1 MEDGEKGWVPA
12 SHVELCPVE
21 TAPSLHHSPLA
32 KLELQLAALHGL
44 GASLDQGLPNHVR
57 NGGKRHGMVD
67 TGAGGRASG
76 VHSDTN
82 ESVVCGTGLEGCVVQ

>member
-1 MEDGEKGWVPA
+1 MPA

-44 GASLDQGLPNHVR
+44 GASLDRGLPNHVR
-57 NGGKRHGMVD
+57 NGGRRHEMID
-67 TGAGGRASG
+67 TGAGGHAAG
-76 VHSDTN
+76 VPSDAN
-82 ESVVCGTGLEGCVVQ
+82 ESVVCETGLEGCVVQ